1 MLNGKKSMIT
11 NNFKYIFFIFILVAI
26 PTLAANSDDEII
38 KNIDF
43 FQNMEVVKTDNPFL
57 EVLKLDESKNNQ
69 SDSNSLEKKQ

>member
-1 MLNGKKSMIT
+1 MIT